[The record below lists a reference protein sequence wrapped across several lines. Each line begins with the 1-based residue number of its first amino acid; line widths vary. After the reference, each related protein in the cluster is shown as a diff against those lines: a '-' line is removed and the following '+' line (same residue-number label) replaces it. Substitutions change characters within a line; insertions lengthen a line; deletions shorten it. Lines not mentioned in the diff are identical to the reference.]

1 MTPAIE
7 AEAKI
12 LQALENEITGMQ
24 TKQQTLTSQLNENS
38 MVKQVRT
45 YQIPVHMFIAHVDA
59 LGPSKCSFHLFAV
72 LKLTFQNTFL
82 HLCCIHRR
90 WIF

>member
-7 AEAKI
+7 AEAKT
-12 LQALENEITGMQ
+12 LQALENEITGLQ

-45 YQIPVHMFIAHVDA
+45 IEDQ
-59 LGPSKCSFHLFAV
+59 
-72 LKLTFQNTFL
+72 
-82 HLCCIHRR
+82 
-90 WIF
+90 

>member
-7 AEAKI
+7 AEAKT
-12 LQALENEITGMQ
+12 LQALENEITGLQ

-45 YQIPVHMFIAHVDA
+45 MEDLRTRSLHTTA
-59 LGPSKCSFHLFAV
+59 LLY
-72 LKLTFQNTFL
+72 LQNIISTSRFSQAN
-82 HLCCIHRR
+82 I
-90 WIF
+90 

>member
-45 YQIPVHMFIAHVDA
+45 YQKAIHMSIAHVDV
-59 LGPSKCSFHLFAV
+59 LVPSKYSFHLFAF
-72 LKLTFQNTFL
+72 LKLTYQLPFL
-82 HLCCIHRR
+82 HLP
-90 WIF
+90 